1 MKNNYWLIFTALLST
16 TLLADPITN
25 VPPTPAAPAATN
37 APPGTNASAAA
48 KTNGPETKSENKKSP
63 KKSQKKTAAK
73 KKDPGAELKSV
84 PLTAGKAVVI
94 ASNVNVR
101 GQAKLNSEVVTRLN
115 KGQEVAVLEEVNLKK
130 SGPDEPSAWAKII
143 LP

>member
-25 VPPTPAAPAATN
+25 VPPTPAASPGATN
-37 APPGTNASAAA
+37 ALTNTNATVAA
-48 KTNGPETKSENKKSP
+48 KTNAPATAEKKKSARKAE
-63 KKSQKKTAAK
+63 KKSQKKIAAK
-73 KKDPGAELKSV
+73 KKDAGAELKSV

-115 KGQEVAVLEEVNLKK
+115 KGQ
-130 SGPDEPSAWAKII
+130 
-143 LP
+143 